1 MDRASIQERFGIVG
15 DSDVIKNV
23 IDRARQVAQ
32 TEITVLLQG
41 ESGAGKELIAQVL
54 HELSMRRHE
63 PMVVVNCG
71 AIPEGLIE
79 SELFGAEKGAYT
91 GAVQKRVGY
100 FEEADGSTIFLDEIG
115 EMPQEAQVRL
125 LRVLETGKFSRVGS
139 SQQIESDVRVVA
151 ATNKDLMQE
160 VKQGRFRKDLYYR
173 LSTVL
178 IEIPPLRNR
187 KKDVM
192 PIFETFLHR
201 FATEYNSPMKKLTEA
216 AKDLLV
222 SYNWPGNVREL
233 RNVAEQ
239 VVVLLRNDEVTE
251 EDIRPL
257 LRDLDSGG
265 DSTSMSLMRVETDR
279 GGGQQGAGPSAGSQ
293 GDGSDIR
300 ERELLYRAILEM
312 RMEMSEMKDQVRTLV
327 SNIGLVV
334 PRDVVERSDFP
345 GAYDDFVVVRDS
357 NVTTGEPHSTTEY
370 SDYESRVQDV
380 AYEVDDGT
388 SPPHGTSTTHGS
400 TAGTPR
406 ERDVSRFDSDDLR
419 GQTLGREADE
429 DTGAVGSEDDASEP
443 EELPTL
449 EEAERNLITQALKQ
463 FDGNRRQTARALGIS
478 ERTLYRKLKDIDE
491 DL

>member
-15 DSDVIKNV
+15 TSDAIKNV
-23 IDRARQVAQ
+23 IDRARQVAK

-139 SQQIESDVRVVA
+139 SQQIESDVRIVA
-151 ATNKDLMQE
+151 ATNKNLMQE
-160 VKQGRFRKDLYYR
+160 VKAGRFRKDLYYR

-178 IEIPPLRNR
+178 IDIPPLRDR
-187 KKDVM
+187 KEDVM

-201 FATEYNSPMKKLTEA
+201 FATEYNSPMKKLTDEA
-216 AKDLLV
+216 QDLLTQ
-222 SYNWPGNVREL
+222 YDWPGNVREL

-239 VVVLLRNDEVTE
+239 VVVLLRNDEVTG

-257 LRDLDSGG
+257 LRDMDDLEEPGAS
-265 DSTSMSLMRVETDR
+265 STSLMRVEPDPS
-279 GGGQQGAGPSAGSQ
+279 GGNQQRQTSQ
-293 GDGSDIR
+293 GEESGMR

-312 RMEMSEMKDQVRTLV
+312 RMEMSEMKDQIRTLV
-327 SNIGLVV
+327 SNVGVVV

-357 NVTTGEPHSTTEY
+357 NITEHEA
-370 SDYESRVQDV
+370 SAPPEDYAERYGSRIKDV
-380 AYEVDDGT
+380 SYEVDDGPGARPARPDT
-388 SPPHGTSTTHGS
+388 ADTNHPS
-400 TAGTPR
+400 TAEQR
-406 ERDVSRFDSDDLR
+406 
-419 GQTLGREADE
+419 ADE
-429 DTGAVGSEDDASEP
+429 DEGTEPEP
-443 EELPTL
+443 EEIPTL
-449 EEAERNLITQALKQ
+449 EEAERDLITQALKR
-463 FDGNRRQTARALGIS
+463 FDGNRRKTSRALGIS